1 MIIGCALVTMI
12 PRIIPFL
19 VVRNITLP
27 ESVLKWLSYV
37 PVCVLTALV
46 VKDCMLQSQDFLG
59 LNWPVAV
66 TLDPDS
72 LDRDKN
78 EKLIYYC
85 DQRCPSYGGFAI
97 MGIKQENR
105 HLLDQGRRP

>member
-1 MIIGCALVTMI
+1 MI

-59 LNWPVAV
+59 LNWPVAI
-66 TLDPDS
+66 TLDRVKTKS
-72 LDRDKN
+72 LS
-78 EKLIYYC
+78 ITVI
-85 DQRCPSYGGFAI
+85 SGV
-97 MGIKQENR
+97 
-105 HLLDQGRRP
+105 LLMAGLRLWA